1 MDKYTFRFEFLGND
15 AHQAHQFVVDDG
27 EQHSE
32 IHRRF
37 VDFLSAVYGY
47 DLRKEYLG
55 EDFTS

>member
-15 AHQAHQFVVDDG
+15 THQAHQFVVDDG

-55 EDFTS
+55 EDSIT